1 MQRLCLKLI
10 KFDYSL
16 CLLRAK
22 KEAPQAT
29 QVQFCCWPTSPLPL
43 GFSYKCLMI

>member
-1 MQRLCLKLI
+1 MQRLCLKLN

-22 KEAPQAT
+22 KKLL
-29 QVQFCCWPTSPLPL
+29 SPLRCNSAAGL
-43 GFSYKCLMI
+43 HHSFL